1 MPKLTPSSQQERRQR
16 ILDAAARCFDR
27 GGFHATTIPDI
38 CAEAGVSTGAVY
50 TWFDSKAAIVV
61 ALAEE
66 AAQGRRA
73 LLDQWTTR
81 AELTDGLG
89 AVAASL
95 TGAPDARLDVHLWS
109 GALTDD
115 TLRDLAL
122 DSFDQSL
129 TVMGDTLRSPLTDT
143 NARGL
148 AGVLLATMVGIEVL
162 SAVGSPDTD
171 ATVSEFQRLLSQIGG
186 SDG

>member
-1 MPKLTPSSQQERRQR
+1 MPKLTPSSRQERRRR
-16 ILDAAARCFDR
+16 ILDAATRCFDR
-27 GGFHATTIPDI
+27 HGFHDTTISDI

-50 TWFDSKAAIVV
+50 TWFDSKTAIVV

-66 AAQGRRA
+66 AAEDRA
-73 LLDQWTTR
+73 VVLDRWTTR

-95 TGAPDARLDVHLWS
+95 SGTAGARLDVHLWS
-109 GALTDD
+109 AALTDD
-115 TLRDLAL
+115 SLRDLAL
-122 DSFDQSL
+122 DSFDQSV
-129 TVMGDTLRSPLTDT
+129 TAMDTTLRSGRTDT
-143 NARGL
+143 DSRGL
-148 AGVLLATMVGIEVL
+148 AGVLLATTIGIEVL

-171 ATVSEFQRLLSQIGG
+171 VTAAEFQRLLAQIGS